1 MFNLD
6 DYEPVEKR
14 LGYKKDAKSFWED
27 YPDGRIYTKL
37 LDWSGGRYIVQA
49 YVYRTENDQ
58 HPWTTGLAEET
69 IAGRGVNA
77 TSALENAET
86 SAIGRALA
94 TAGYA
99 TKGKRPSREE
109 MTKVVKAAEVKTK
122 IEEVKAKMADT
133 SQQYVPIAKA
143 DDPWTTWEAAPV
155 QTLETAVEMVQQA
168 LGGTP
173 VDESCVHGARIWKT
187 GTTKAGNKQWGH
199 WRCPNQATSGSS
211 AGADDK
217 CEPIWYEIKPDGT
230 WGKRADRG

>member
-27 YPDGRIYTKL
+27 YPDGRIFTKL
-37 LDWSGGRYIVQA
+37 IDFSNSRYIVQA
-49 YVYRTENDQ
+49 FVYRTEVDQ

-69 IAGRGVNA
+69 VAGRGVNS

-109 MTKVVKAAEVKTK
+109 MSKVAAKSVAQTA
-122 IEEVKAKMADT
+122 IEEAKAKMAQT
-133 SQQYVPIAKA
+133 ATEYVPIAKE
-143 DDPWTTWEAAPV
+143 DDPWTIREAAPA
-155 QTLETAVEMVQQA
+155 TT
-168 LGGTP
+168 
-173 VDESCVHGARIWKT
+173 VDEAVAIVKDIIGGQTERDIPKCTKCDPPKEMSWKSGT
-187 GTTKAGNKQWGH
+187 GKNGKPYGKMDCWTCK
-199 WRCPNQATSGSS
+199 
-211 AGADDK
+211 
-217 CEPIWYEIKPDGT
+217 EVIWYEIDKETGT
-230 WGKRADRG
+230 WVPQKAKW